1 MKNKKN
7 ALIFDWIIY
16 IKVVEKKSFS
26 AAARELMMSVAS
38 VSKVIAKLEDIFSAR
53 LISRNAHKFEVTSSG
68 QTAYEKALLIC
79 ETYHNLLNS
88 LECKDEIRGELRLS
102 APGIMCDNVINDW
115 LIEYTDRHPRAT
127 VRLLSREAGSF
138 SSDSPEFDDLVIK
151 SGQLDSPD
159 LIQRK
164 LNPVPFG
171 MYASPEYLRKNGEPI
186 RPEDLSG
193 HSLLRLSHYSL
204 RNPVAFRT
212 GETVI
217 PISINSEEEFYSNS
231 IQSLLHM
238 TLHDRGICLAVPCWV
253 IGHYEFDQRLC
264 RVLPDW
270 ELTPLPAFIVWRYRK
285 HYSALFSDFS
295 SFIEDKWNCMFSD
308 SRDFVE

>member
-26 AAARELMMSVAS
+26 AAARELMMSVAT

-53 LISRNAHKFEVTSSG
+53 LIIRNAHKFEVTSSG
-68 QTAYEKALLIC
+68 QTAYEKALLMC
-79 ETYHNLLNS
+79 ETYHNLLYR

-102 APGIMCDNVINDW
+102 APGIMCGNIINDW
-115 LIEYTDRHPRAT
+115 IIEYTDRHPRAK
-127 VRLLSREAGSF
+127 VRLLSRETGSF
-138 SSDSPEFDDLVIK
+138 SSDSPAFDDLVIK
-151 SGQLDSPD
+151 SEQLDSPD
-159 LIQRK
+159 LIQKK
-164 LNPVPFG
+164 LNPVQFG
-171 MYASPEYLRKNGEPI
+171 MYASPEYLRKNGEPK

-204 RNPVAFRT
+204 RNPVAFRS

-217 PISINSEEEFYSNS
+217 SLCIDSEEEFHSNS

-238 TLHDRGICLAVPCWV
+238 TLHDRGICLAVPCWI
-253 IGHYEFDQRLC
+253 IGHYNFDQRLF

-270 ELTPLPAFIVWRYRK
+270 ELTPLPVFMMWRYRK
-285 HYSALFSDFS
+285 HYSALFNDFS
-295 SFIEDKWNCMFSD
+295 SFIEGKWNCIFSD
-308 SRDFVE
+308 AGDFVE